1 MKPDG
6 TRYGAKFPQNHRFG
20 PGALIS
26 GIPSE
31 QAMGW
36 HTSARSDS
44 ERRPPRGVGRRPW
57 RDPNASIGEEHSA
70 RVTDNLE
77 TIAALHK
84 QGKLSNDEYS
94 RAKETIISL
103 SMQDDSTL
111 ESFMAAA
118 RSRSPTRPQTAP
130 EPTRAAHKMND
141 RVATVENE
149 PINAVRAK
157 ETLKALREELSQLPF
172 KNVAELWVF
181 FDAGDD
187 HVNKFQ
193 LAKGLRSLGLGHQ
206 NLDEIVYAATG
217 LDTANARIEC
227 RPFLKHFA
235 WEGGKLPDVVS
246 EQERIMY
253 QAKLD
258 RKRIK
263 AKALGK
269 KDVPATGDTAH
280 TGLDGPD
287 KTKLLHTDEAT
298 PVQYEEEHVDALL
311 KEVVAHLPGCGFAN
325 VAEAFVLINEN
336 GDNLITQSEMEKA
349 LRQLR
354 IGHIDASALMFAAST
369 GGGTNGEKTIEY
381 KQFMKHFTW
390 KGGGIGK
397 DSEKALYDAR
407 LNRKKILRHTEE
419 TLKAKEVDRVDAGGS

>member
-26 GIPSE
+26 GNPSE

-36 HTSARSDS
+36 HMSARSDS

-84 QGKLSNDEYS
+84 QGRLSDDEYS

-130 EPTRAAHKMND
+130 EPTRPAHKMND
-141 RVATVENE
+141 RVATVERE
-149 PINAVRAK
+149 PINAVQAK
-157 ETLKALREELSQLPF
+157 ATLKALREELSQLAF
-172 KNVAELWVF
+172 ENVAELWVF

-193 LAKGLRSLGLGHQ
+193 LAKGLRSLGLGHH

-269 KDVPATGDTAH
+269 QDTTATGDNADKRV
-280 TGLDGPD
+280 DGSG
-287 KTKLLHTDEAT
+287 KTKLPHTDEAT
-298 PVQYEEEHVDALL
+298 FVQYEGEHVDAL
-311 KEVVAHLPGCGFAN
+311 KEVVAHLPSCGFAN
-325 VAEAFVLINEN
+325 VAEAFVLINET
-336 GDNLITQSEMEKA
+336 GDNGITQSEMEKA
-349 LRQLR
+349 LHHLR
-354 IGHIDASALMFAAST
+354 IGHINVNALMFAAST
-369 GGGTNGEKTIEY
+369 GGGTNGEKIIEY

-390 KGGGIGK
+390 KGGGVGK

-419 TLKAKEVDRVDAGGS
+419 TLKAKEVDSVDAGGS